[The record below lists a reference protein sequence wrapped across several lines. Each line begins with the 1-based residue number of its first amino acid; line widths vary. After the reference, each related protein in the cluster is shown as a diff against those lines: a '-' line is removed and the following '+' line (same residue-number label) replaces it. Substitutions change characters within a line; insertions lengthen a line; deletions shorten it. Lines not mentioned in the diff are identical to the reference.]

1 MNTMSI
7 INLSLNRKIV
17 DGYKTAVFSLWFTP
31 NTKGMWQEPRAA
43 SSSTGLKTFYPE
55 VRVVSVAIVDWNR

>member
-17 DGYKTAVFSLWFTP
+17 DGYKMVVFSLWFAP
-31 NTKGMWQEPRAA
+31 NTKGTWQEPTVA

-55 VRVVSVAIVDWNR
+55 V